1 MYNID
6 ELKKQIISLDFSK
19 LQEIENLN
27 ANELLKYVTSKIEI
41 IENEIKTIYIDKNK
55 NSSFRKIK
63 DSIKVYKTIKRNQNA
78 L

>member
-1 MYNID
+1 M
-6 ELKKQIISLDFSK
+6 DF
-19 LQEIENLN
+19 
-27 ANELLKYVTSKIEI
+27 
-41 IENEIKTIYIDKNK
+41 YIDKNK